1 MGEVHTA
8 VRDIIGDAGDPTVL
22 EYLVSCLELEDET
35 AKDATQMYSNYG
47 DMLVRSASPPMIA
60 ERPAPTT
67 SSAHACMHA
76 CRTNAA
82 YSLLI

>member
-35 AKDATQMYSNYG
+35 AKDAAQMYANYG
-47 DMLVRSASPPMIA
+47 DMLVRSGTPLQT
-60 ERPAPTT
+60 RPNDQQ
-67 SSAHACMHA
+67 HA
-76 CRTNAA
+76 CRGLLQHAA
-82 YSLLI
+82 AMQALHSPQA

>member
-35 AKDATQMYSNYG
+35 AKDAAQMYANYG
-47 DMLVRSASPPMIA
+47 DMLVRSVTPPMIA
-60 ERPAPTT
+60 GDPPP
-67 SSAHACMHA
+67 
-76 CRTNAA
+76 
-82 YSLLI
+82 